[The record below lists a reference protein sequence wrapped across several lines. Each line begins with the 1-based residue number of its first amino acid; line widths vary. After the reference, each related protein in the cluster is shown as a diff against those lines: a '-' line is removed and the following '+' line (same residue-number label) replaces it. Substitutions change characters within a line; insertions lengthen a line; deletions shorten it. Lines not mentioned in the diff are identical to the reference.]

1 MAPPHTHGTLL
12 SRSTWILVDQGL
24 SSLFS
29 LVFGFAA
36 ARALSADHFGLFATL
51 FTSFLLTRGVIRS
64 AALDPITI
72 RTAGRRTADEAG
84 FALATTF
91 GVAGGATLLAVLASP
106 LLSSLTLATA
116 LAVGPA
122 LTALLLIDTSRLL
135 DIAAGRPR
143 RAVESGVL
151 LLAGSLAI
159 LGVATV
165 TTVGMVGLLLLTA
178 LSGVV
183 TLALRQPLRAA
194 LPSPKALARWLAAQ
208 WRLAA
213 PLLMEFITNFGALFA
228 TVYLLAAIDLSE
240 AGVLRAAQMV
250 AGPLF
255 MLFTG
260 ITQVVMTEGSR
271 QMAAH
276 PLPVSGPAE
285 AADRLRAVNLTV
297 QLARRAFAL
306 SAVVALGYLAAVAL
320 GRDLLSSGL
329 KVTDPRHSEIFT
341 GIVILAGLTAP
352 SYVAGGLVRAL
363 SRPEL
368 LLKARLIA
376 LLSILAAS
384 TYGSFHGGAVG
395 VVHFGMLAE
404 AVNIPLWAL
413 AAAAAT
419 RSRRRELRSAVPA

>member
-1 MAPPHTHGTLL
+1 M
-12 SRSTWILVDQGL
+12 SRSTWILLDQGL

-36 ARALSADHFGLFATL
+36 ARALSAEHFGLFATL
-51 FTSFLLTRGVIRS
+51 FTSFLLARGVIRS

-91 GVAGGATLLAVLASP
+91 GVAGGATILAVMASP
-106 LLSSLTLATA
+106 LVSSLTLDTA
-116 LAVGPA
+116 LATGPA
-122 LTALLLIDTSRLL
+122 LLTLLLIDTSRLL

-143 RAVESGVL
+143 RAVESGVI

-159 LGVATV
+159 LGVAWARP
-165 TTVGMVGLLLLTA
+165 VGLVGLLLATA
-178 LSGVV
+178 LSGFV
-183 TLALRQPLRAA
+183 TLALRQPLRAP
-194 LPSPKALARWLAAQ
+194 LPPPGAQLRWLAAQ

-213 PLLMEFITNFGALFA
+213 PLLMEFLTNFGALFA
-228 TVYLLAAIDLSE
+228 TVYLLAAIDLAE

-276 PLPVSGPAE
+276 PMPVAGPSE

-306 SAVVALGYLAAVAL
+306 SAAVALGYLTAVAL
-320 GRDLLSSGL
+320 GQDLLASAL
-329 KVTDPRHSEIFT
+329 KVTDPAHRGIFT
-341 GIVILAGLTAP
+341 GIVVLAGLTAP

-368 LLKARLIA
+368 LLTARLVA
-376 LLSILAAS
+376 LVSILTS
-384 TYGSFHGGAVG
+384 SIYGSFHGGATG
-395 VVHFGMLAE
+395 VVHYGLVAE
-404 AVNIPLWAL
+404 AVNIPLWTL

-419 RSRRRELRSAVPA
+419 RSRRRELRSAIPT